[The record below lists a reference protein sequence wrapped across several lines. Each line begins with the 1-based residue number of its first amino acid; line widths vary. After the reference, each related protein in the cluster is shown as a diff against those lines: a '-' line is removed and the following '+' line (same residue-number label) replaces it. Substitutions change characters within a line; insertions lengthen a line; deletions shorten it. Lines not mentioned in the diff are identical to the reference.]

1 MASSV
6 ARLPSATA
14 DDWRDRGRLAAA
26 VLGASHGR
34 SSYNPAALQKVLVRQ
49 QKKKVGGDAPSAAD
63 LDPMGKAEELGE
75 FRASARRRESQI
87 LNKWSARQARE
98 MVTTIEREGHQEDIS
113 TITTAV
119 RPVSARAASLLREAS
134 PSGFSD
140 TAATAGGDL
149 RPNVRASSLIQMWR
163 ELEAEAE
170 AEAGGTPKHREAF
183 GGAGG
188 NAEDACS
195 GGNNSDGSDEL
206 NALGGWSS
214 DMMSMASAEPA
225 NSASASP
232 FHESERSRV
241 GSIVR
246 MLTSSYGTG
255 GGFVAPL
262 NNENNRS
269 ARESPAADKAERL
282 RGRVSGS
289 SVLMN
294 SRRLRGRGEMESFVA
309 RMEQERRRE
318 LVALADHHHVS
329 CFAYRGRLQSM
340 LKLRSFRRHVAIQDQ
355 MRVQSRRLELDQMQ
369 NGSTISVIRER
380 FNNHRR
386 QRSGSKRSFMESS
399 SSVHIEFPAMTEAT
413 EYPISVDVQFPI
425 NAEGSDTRIHVQ
437 FPMDAEGSV
446 HASSTNQFI
455 CNKHQFEEVNS
466 PRDSTSIPMEA
477 STPIPKNNEPQE
489 ERHNINGSWDERNL
503 WVDNLD
509 WQRPPD
515 SLPSNG
521 WENEAAAQ
529 SEAAVEDMETSPRQ
543 NLGNWIGDQ
552 CSDSW
557 KGWSIRK
564 PQCNDLFEHFSDN
577 VEIRDLLERK
587 RVSTSLASDFCHK
600 MNQLILSFVQ
610 RRDQYFFYENFAETN
625 MDHPFW
631 QQSVVYQSAKPVESI
646 SSSMVPLHYYNL
658 QNSENWPN
666 ASFTR
671 QSSQNV
677 DKETLNDF
685 RSEMAQI
692 HAEIGELKLMV
703 ENCMEWQDKLRQ
715 LIKQDILDAIN
726 LSANTSRNFKAK
738 SGRRD
743 TCRVC
748 CQMQVDCLLYRCG
761 HMCTCFNCAHQLQW
775 SSAKC
780 PICQSPIIDVVRMIP
795 NS

>member
-49 QKKKVGGDAPSAAD
+49 QKTKVGGDAPPSAAD
-63 LDPMGKAEELGE
+63 LDPMGKAEGGGE
-75 FRASARRRESQI
+75 SRASARRRESQN
-87 LNKWSARQARE
+87 LNKWAARQARE
-98 MVTTIEREGHQEDIS
+98 MVTTIEREAHKEDTS

-119 RPVSARAASLLREAS
+119 RPVSARAASFLREAS
-134 PSGFSD
+134 PSGFSESSS
-140 TAATAGGDL
+140 TAAGGNL
-149 RPNVRASSLIQMWR
+149 QSNVRASSLIQMWR

-170 AEAGGTPKHREAF
+170 AESGGTPKHREAF

-188 NAEDACS
+188 NTEDACS

-206 NALGGWSS
+206 NTLGGWSS
-214 DMMSMASAEPA
+214 DTMSMASTEPA

-269 ARESPAADKAERL
+269 GRESPAADKAERPL
-282 RGRVSGS
+282 GRVSGP
-289 SVLMN
+289 SVLTN

-309 RMEQERRRE
+309 KMEQERRRE

-329 CFAYRGRLQSM
+329 GFSYRGRLQSM
-340 LKLRSFRRHVAIQDQ
+340 LKLRSFPRHMAIQDQ
-355 MRVQSRRLELDQMQ
+355 MRVQSRRLELDKMQ

-399 SSVHIEFPAMTEAT
+399 SSVHIQFPAMTEAT

-425 NAEGSDTRIHVQ
+425 SAKGSDTTIHVQ

-455 CNKHQFEEVNS
+455 LKDEHQFEEVDS
-466 PRDSTSIPMEA
+466 PRDSMSIPMEA
-477 STPIPKNNEPQE
+477 STPIPNNNELQD
-489 ERHNINGSWDERNL
+489 ERHNIDGSWDERNL

-509 WQRPPD
+509 WQRPPN

-521 WENEAAAQ
+521 WENEAAAE

-543 NLGNWIGDQ
+543 NLGNWISDQ

-557 KGWSIRK
+557 RGWSITRK
-564 PQCNDLFEHFSDN
+564 PQCNDLFERFSDN

-587 RVSTSLASDFCHK
+587 RVSTSLGSDFCHK

-610 RRDQYFFYENFAETN
+610 RRDQYFFYENCAETN

-646 SSSMVPLHYYNL
+646 SSSIVPLHYYNL

-666 ASFTR
+666 TSFTR

-677 DKETLNDF
+677 DKEALDDF
-685 RSEMAQI
+685 RNEMAQI
-692 HAEIGELKLMV
+692 HEEIGELKLMV

-715 LIKQDILDAIN
+715 SIKQDILDAIN
-726 LSANTSRNFKAK
+726 Q
-738 SGRRD
+738 SG
-743 TCRVC
+743 
-748 CQMQVDCLLYRCG
+748 YG
-761 HMCTCFNCAHQLQW
+761 N
-775 SSAKC
+775 
-780 PICQSPIIDVVRMIP
+780 
-795 NS
+795 